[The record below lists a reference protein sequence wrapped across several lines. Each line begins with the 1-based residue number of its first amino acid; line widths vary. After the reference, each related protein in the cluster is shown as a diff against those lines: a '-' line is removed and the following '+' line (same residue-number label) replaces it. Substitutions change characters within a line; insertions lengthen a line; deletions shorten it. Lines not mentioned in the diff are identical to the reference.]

1 MNYLRL
7 DLYINGREYL
17 VDETDE
23 ATAEEFERAVRNA
36 AIVFQRCDDALRT
49 DGAVTLTADEIT
61 DEDMQNV
68 LWDFVGEVKATD
80 EVSYVMCLWN
90 AGEHVQSCVT
100 LAEMSS

>member
-1 MNYLRL
+1 MTHLRL

-23 ATAEEFERAVRNA
+23 ATAEEFNRAVRNA

-49 DGAVTLTADEIT
+49 DGAVMLTAEEIA

-68 LWDFVGEVKATD
+68 LWDFTGREIKATD

-90 AGEHVQSCVT
+90 GGEHVKSCVT
-100 LAEMSS
+100 LAEVK

>member
-1 MNYLRL
+1 MSYLRL

-49 DGAVTLTADEIT
+49 DGAVTLTAEEIA
-61 DEDMQNV
+61 DEDMQNI
-68 LWDFVGEVKATD
+68 LWDFTSHEVKATD
-80 EVSYVMCLWN
+80 EVSYVMCLWD
-90 AGEHVQSCVT
+90 AGEHVKSCVT
-100 LAEMSS
+100 LAEFE